1 MANNISS
8 LHTKKALSA
17 SLKKLMAVKD
27 LNRISI
33 REISE
38 DCGLNRQTFYYHFE
52 DIYDLLRW
60 TYTNELLPLLK
71 CNPDDPNWQDRL
83 LALFRWLDE
92 NRTFCL
98 ASLDA
103 VGREHLGNTVQKEL
117 RHRFHEEALKNA
129 PVIGLGR
136 PTEEYADFL
145 AEFYCQAISG
155 LLESW
160 LRGNLQQTPQE
171 LVHHIRLLLDTQTRG
186 LLALQKE
193 AAR

>member
-1 MANNISS
+1 MAHNISS
-8 LHTKKALSA
+8 IHTKRALSA
-17 SLKKLMAVKD
+17 SLKKLMATKE

-33 REISE
+33 REIAE

-52 DIYDLLRW
+52 DIFDLLRW

-71 CNPDDPNWQDRL
+71 CDPEDPDWEGRL
-83 LALFRWLDE
+83 LVLFRWLDE

-103 VGREHLGNTVQKEL
+103 IGREHLASTVQKEL
-117 RHRFHEEALKNA
+117 RHHFRRK
-129 PVIGLGR
+129 VILAGTESALGR

-160 LRGNLQQTPQE
+160 LRGNLQQSPQE
-171 LVHHIRLLLDTQTRG
+171 LVHHIHLLLDTQTRG
-186 LLALQKE
+186 LQALQKE
-193 AAR
+193 AGR